1 MHEHI
6 YNIITEVV
14 STEQR
19 KDYQVEL
26 EDFKALEQWK
36 FMNKL
41 SGEKVMIIEELK
53 HTLQGQYIFNVIED
67 NVPWDED
74 TNQADM
80 MARNNGYKDYAT
92 YKKAV
97 GPYD

>member
-1 MHEHI
+1 MNT

-36 FMNKL
+36 FLNKL
-41 SGEKVMIIEELK
+41 SG
-53 HTLQGQYIFNVIED
+53 
-67 NVPWDED
+67 
-74 TNQADM
+74 
-80 MARNNGYKDYAT
+80 
-92 YKKAV
+92 
-97 GPYD
+97 